1 MKISA
6 LISSAIMVWGMSQA
20 AYGQTFNSS
29 DKQVNLI
36 ELYTSEGCSSCPPAD
51 HWLSELKGK
60 QGLWTDFIPVA
71 FHVDYWDY
79 IGWQDPYAHSRHTKR
94 HYRYQENNN
103 IRSVYTP
110 AVVFN
115 GSEWPSW
122 RRSDLPD
129 LKKPKA
135 GQLNIDIKQ
144 DQLTAQ
150 YQTKLLRNQSL
161 VLNIAILGFDLTS
174 KVKKGENKGR
184 TLKPEF
190 VVLGYRSVAMQPS
203 QAGSFDANNIA
214 LPKTVVNSTRTALA
228 TWVSTPK
235 DQTPLQATGG
245 WLN

>member
-6 LISSAIMVWGMSQA
+6 LISSAIMIWGMSQA
-20 AYGQTFNSS
+20 AYGQAFNSS

>member
-6 LISSAIMVWGMSQA
+6 LISSAIMIWGMSQA
-20 AYGQTFNSS
+20 AYGQAFNSS

-150 YQTKLLRNQSL
+150 YQTKLPRNQSL

-184 TLKPEF
+184 TLKHEF
-190 VVLGYRSVAMQPS
+190 VVLGYVQLLCNRVKLAALMPTILPYQKQSSTVPVLPWQLGLARPKIKHHYKRRE
-203 QAGSFDANNIA
+203 AG
-214 LPKTVVNSTRTALA
+214 
-228 TWVSTPK
+228 
-235 DQTPLQATGG
+235 
-245 WLN
+245 

>member
-6 LISSAIMVWGMSQA
+6 LISSAIMIWGMSQA
-20 AYGQTFNSS
+20 AYGQAFNSS

-79 IGWQDPYAHSRHTKR
+79 IGWQDPYAHNRHTQR
-94 HYRYQENNN
+94 QYRYQENNN

-115 GSEWPSW
+115 GSEWRSW

-150 YQTKLLRNQSL
+150 YQTKLPRNQSL